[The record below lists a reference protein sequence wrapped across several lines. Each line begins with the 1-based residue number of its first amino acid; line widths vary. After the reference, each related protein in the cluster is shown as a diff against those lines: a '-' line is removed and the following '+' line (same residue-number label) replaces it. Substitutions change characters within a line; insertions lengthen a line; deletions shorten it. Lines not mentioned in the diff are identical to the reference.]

1 MKAAKVVVSEALA
14 TEVLCQEHNLILTDL
29 QCTDTEL
36 DSSRTRLYWFYCS
49 DQIYPKGFT
58 RSHC

>member
-1 MKAAKVVVSEALA
+1 MKATKVVVSEALA
-14 TEVLCQEHNLILTDL
+14 TEVLRQERHLILTDL

-49 DQIYPKGFT
+49 DQIYPKGFA
-58 RSHC
+58 RSRC